1 MVMRYFYRDSAW
13 WHIGFSYDPELVKE
27 VKSFANSGFN
37 PELREWYVPVHI
49 TTSAAV
55 QKWLADHN
63 FREGRVYTP
72 SRRVVEYQ
80 EPPEVITTDD
90 VLAACKEISLKRT
103 PRHYQAEGI
112 AYMINHGNCI
122 NGDDCG
128 LGKAQPLN
136 TKIRTMNGYIL
147 MKDIRVGDKI
157 LHPTGGEQIV
167 EKIYPQGVKSM
178 YKVTFSDGS
187 FTHCCNEHLWNVATD
202 NWIKRGKPYQT
213 LSLDQIMAEDIF
225 ACKNKKAYR
234 YRIPI
239 TNVIQYSPVEVEI
252 QPYLLGCLIGDGG
265 LTKSVRFTT
274 IDDEILD
281 HFELPEGCYIHKE
294 SKDKITYSITGIR
307 GPISAGNQAIFR
319 KLLRKYGLFGTR
331 SDTKFI
337 PKDYLYNSEEVRLEI
352 LRGLLDTDGT
362 VNSGGDIGFSTTS
375 EQLMKDLQELVWSL
389 GGTIRIG
396 TRIGRYKK
404 NGVLKYC
411 KKSYRCSIMLPKG
424 VIPFKLKRKVDRFNQ
439 PRKYSPV
446 RKIVAIEYVGE
457 AEMQCIKVSQP
468 DGLYLCDDF
477 IVTHNTGQSIV
488 TVELMDV
495 FPTLVI
501 CPASVKYNWKK
512 EWQKW
517 NPTRTV
523 GIVESG
529 RNYDESVWD
538 SDVVVINF
546 DILGERSTDKPKA
559 KYKELLR
566 KYWGSCV
573 IDEIHFLKSEKAMRT
588 RMTKKITKPIAHI
601 WGLTGTLT
609 QNRPLELVQPY
620 QILRRFVEIFGG
632 TLEFKFRYC
641 DAKKTMY
648 GFDASGFSNLEELH
662 ELLRMAGYVRR
673 QKRDVLTELPP
684 VIEQIVDAPI
694 SNAREYH
701 HAEDDLLNYLETID
715 VEKASSAANAPHLVM
730 LNTLRT
736 LSIAGK
742 MAFIKSYIQEWLE
755 SNEEKQLAVF
765 GVHREPLQE
774 LADHFKAPVIQGG
787 VSIENK
793 QRIVDAF
800 AARKHR
806 LLFANIQ
813 SAGTGTDGL
822 QTHCSDM
829 IYIELPDRS
838 TDVEQTNARLERM
851 GQTSTITVT
860 YLLSPETIDVE
871 MKETLDGKKMLTD
884 IVNAGHSENELIA
897 MKFFRNRRRNS

>member
-1 MVMRYFYRDSAW
+1 MRYFYRDSAW

-27 VKSFANSGFN
+27 VKSFANSGYN
-37 PELREWYVPVHI
+37 PELKEWYIPVHI

-63 FREGRVYTP
+63 FREERVYIP
-72 SRRVVEYQ
+72 SKRVVEYQ

-90 VLAACKEISLKRT
+90 VLTACKEVGLKRT

-128 LGKAQPLN
+128 LGKAQPMD
-136 TKIRTMNGYIL
+136 TKIRTVGGYKL
-147 MKDIRVGDKI
+147 MGDIKIGDKI
-157 LHPTGGEQIV
+157 LHPSGVEQEV
-167 EKIYPQGVKSM
+167 VGVYPQGVKSM
-178 YKVTFSDGS
+178 YEVMFSDGS
-187 FTHCCNEHLWNVATD
+187 FTRCCDDHLWNVATD
-202 NWIKRGKPYQT
+202 NWIRRGKGYKTIP
-213 LSLDQIMAEDIF
+213 LKHIILEDIYLDSS
-225 ACKNKKAYR
+225 KKAYR

-239 TNVIQYSPVEVEI
+239 TESIQYDRKDVLI

-265 LTKSVRFTT
+265 ITKSVRFTSADEEM
-274 IDDEILD
+274 IDY
-281 HFELPEGCYIHKE
+281 FELPRGVKIVRN
-294 SKDKITYSITGIR
+294 SKIEYSIRDDKSNTLNG
-307 GPISAGNQAIFR
+307 AIFR
-319 KLLRKYGLFGTR
+319 NLLRYYGLFGVR
-331 SDTKFI
+331 SESKFI
-337 PKDYLYNSEEVRLEI
+337 PKDYIYNSEDVRLEI
-352 LRGLLDTDGT
+352 LRGILDTDGS
-362 VNSGGDIGFSTTS
+362 VDKNGHHISFSS
-375 EQLMKDLQELVWSL
+375 VSKQLVEDLKELIWSL
-389 GGTIRIG
+389 GGLVRVK

-404 NGVLKYC
+404 NGVVKYC
-411 KKSYRCSIMLPKG
+411 KRSYRCSIILPTG
-424 VIPFKLKRKVDRFNQ
+424 IVPFKLKRKVERFNNNLN
-439 PRKYSPV
+439 RKYKPV
-446 RKIVAIEYVGE
+446 RKIVGIKYIGE
-457 AEMQCIKVSQP
+457 GEMQCIKVSQP

-517 NPTRTV
+517 NPARTV

-529 RNYDESVWD
+529 KKYDESVWN

-546 DILGERSTDKPKA
+546 DILGERNTNRPKV
-559 KYKELLR
+559 KFKELLK
-566 KYWGSCV
+566 KYWGSCI
-573 IDEIHFLKSEKAMRT
+573 IDEIHFLKSEKAIRT
-588 RMTKKITKPIAHI
+588 RMTKKITKHI
-601 WGLTGTLT
+601 THVWGLTGTLT
-609 QNRPLELVQPY
+609 QNRPLELIQPY
-620 QILRRFVEIFGG
+620 QILRRFSEVFGD
-632 TLEFKFRYC
+632 TLAFKFRYC
-641 DAKKTMY
+641 DAKKTMF

-673 QKRDVLTELPP
+673 DKRDVLTELPP
-684 VIEQIVDAPI
+684 VIEQTVDVPI
-694 SNAREYH
+694 SNAREYY

-736 LSIAGK
+736 LSIVGK

-793 QRIVDAF
+793 QKIVDAF
-800 AARKHR
+800 AAQKHR

-851 GQTSTITVT
+851 GQKNTITVT

-871 MKETLDGKKMLTD
+871 MKETLDSKKMLTD
-884 IVNAGHSENELIA
+884 VVNAGKSENDLIA
-897 MKFFRNRRRNS
+897 MKFFRNRRRNP

>member
-63 FREGRVYTP
+63 FREGRIYTP

-80 EPPEVITTDD
+80 EPPEVITADD

-128 LGKAQPLN
+128 LGK
-136 TKIRTMNGYIL
+136 
-147 MKDIRVGDKI
+147 
-157 LHPTGGEQIV
+157 
-167 EKIYPQGVKSM
+167 
-178 YKVTFSDGS
+178 
-187 FTHCCNEHLWNVATD
+187 
-202 NWIKRGKPYQT
+202 
-213 LSLDQIMAEDIF
+213 
-225 ACKNKKAYR
+225 
-234 YRIPI
+234 
-239 TNVIQYSPVEVEI
+239 
-252 QPYLLGCLIGDGG
+252 
-265 LTKSVRFTT
+265 
-274 IDDEILD
+274 
-281 HFELPEGCYIHKE
+281 
-294 SKDKITYSITGIR
+294 
-307 GPISAGNQAIFR
+307 
-319 KLLRKYGLFGTR
+319 
-331 SDTKFI
+331 
-337 PKDYLYNSEEVRLEI
+337 
-352 LRGLLDTDGT
+352 
-362 VNSGGDIGFSTTS
+362 
-375 EQLMKDLQELVWSL
+375 
-389 GGTIRIG
+389 
-396 TRIGRYKK
+396 
-404 NGVLKYC
+404 
-411 KKSYRCSIMLPKG
+411 
-424 VIPFKLKRKVDRFNQ
+424 
-439 PRKYSPV
+439 
-446 RKIVAIEYVGE
+446 
-457 AEMQCIKVSQP
+457 
-468 DGLYLCDDF
+468 
-477 IVTHNTGQSIV
+477 TGQAIV

-517 NPTRTV
+517 NPARTI

-684 VIEQIVDAPI
+684 VIEQIVDTPI

-736 LSIAGK
+736 LSIVGK
-742 MAFIKSYIQEWLE
+742 MAFIKSYIQEWME

-774 LADHFKAPVIQGG
+774 LADYFKAPVIQGG

-897 MKFFRNRRRNS
+897 MKFFRNRRRNP

>member
-1 MVMRYFYRDSAW
+1 MRYFYRDSAW

-27 VKSFANSGFN
+27 VKSFANSGYN
-37 PELREWYVPVHI
+37 PELKEWYISVHI

-80 EPPEVITTDD
+80 EPPEVITADD

-128 LGKAQPLN
+128 LGK
-136 TKIRTMNGYIL
+136 
-147 MKDIRVGDKI
+147 
-157 LHPTGGEQIV
+157 
-167 EKIYPQGVKSM
+167 
-178 YKVTFSDGS
+178 
-187 FTHCCNEHLWNVATD
+187 
-202 NWIKRGKPYQT
+202 
-213 LSLDQIMAEDIF
+213 
-225 ACKNKKAYR
+225 
-234 YRIPI
+234 
-239 TNVIQYSPVEVEI
+239 
-252 QPYLLGCLIGDGG
+252 
-265 LTKSVRFTT
+265 
-274 IDDEILD
+274 
-281 HFELPEGCYIHKE
+281 
-294 SKDKITYSITGIR
+294 
-307 GPISAGNQAIFR
+307 
-319 KLLRKYGLFGTR
+319 
-331 SDTKFI
+331 
-337 PKDYLYNSEEVRLEI
+337 
-352 LRGLLDTDGT
+352 
-362 VNSGGDIGFSTTS
+362 
-375 EQLMKDLQELVWSL
+375 
-389 GGTIRIG
+389 
-396 TRIGRYKK
+396 
-404 NGVLKYC
+404 
-411 KKSYRCSIMLPKG
+411 
-424 VIPFKLKRKVDRFNQ
+424 
-439 PRKYSPV
+439 
-446 RKIVAIEYVGE
+446 
-457 AEMQCIKVSQP
+457 
-468 DGLYLCDDF
+468 
-477 IVTHNTGQSIV
+477 TGQAIV

-517 NPTRTV
+517 NPARTI

-662 ELLRMAGYVRR
+662 ELLRVAGYVRR

-736 LSIAGK
+736 LSIVGK

-774 LADHFKAPVIQGG
+774 LADYFKAPVIQGG

-793 QRIVDAF
+793 QKIVDAF

-897 MKFFRNRRRNS
+897 MKFFRNRRRNP

>member
-1 MVMRYFYRDSAW
+1 MRYFYRDSAW

-55 QKWLADHN
+55 QKWLVDHN
-63 FREGRVYTP
+63 FREERVYIP
-72 SRRVVEYQ
+72 SKRVVEYQ
-80 EPPEVITTDD
+80 EPPEVITADD
-90 VLAACKEISLKRT
+90 VLTACKEVELKRT

-128 LGKAQPLN
+128 LGK
-136 TKIRTMNGYIL
+136 
-147 MKDIRVGDKI
+147 
-157 LHPTGGEQIV
+157 
-167 EKIYPQGVKSM
+167 
-178 YKVTFSDGS
+178 
-187 FTHCCNEHLWNVATD
+187 
-202 NWIKRGKPYQT
+202 
-213 LSLDQIMAEDIF
+213 
-225 ACKNKKAYR
+225 
-234 YRIPI
+234 
-239 TNVIQYSPVEVEI
+239 
-252 QPYLLGCLIGDGG
+252 
-265 LTKSVRFTT
+265 
-274 IDDEILD
+274 
-281 HFELPEGCYIHKE
+281 
-294 SKDKITYSITGIR
+294 
-307 GPISAGNQAIFR
+307 
-319 KLLRKYGLFGTR
+319 
-331 SDTKFI
+331 
-337 PKDYLYNSEEVRLEI
+337 
-352 LRGLLDTDGT
+352 
-362 VNSGGDIGFSTTS
+362 
-375 EQLMKDLQELVWSL
+375 
-389 GGTIRIG
+389 
-396 TRIGRYKK
+396 
-404 NGVLKYC
+404 
-411 KKSYRCSIMLPKG
+411 
-424 VIPFKLKRKVDRFNQ
+424 
-439 PRKYSPV
+439 
-446 RKIVAIEYVGE
+446 
-457 AEMQCIKVSQP
+457 
-468 DGLYLCDDF
+468 
-477 IVTHNTGQSIV
+477 TGQSIV

-517 NPTRTV
+517 NPARTV

-529 RNYDESVWD
+529 KKYDESVWN

-546 DILGERSTDKPKA
+546 DILGERNTNRPKV
-559 KYKELLR
+559 KYKELLK
-566 KYWGSCV
+566 KYWGSCI
-573 IDEIHFLKSEKAMRT
+573 IDEIHFLKSEKAIRT
-588 RMTKKITKPIAHI
+588 RMAKKITKHI
-601 WGLTGTLT
+601 THVWGLTGTLT
-609 QNRPLELVQPY
+609 QNRPLELIQPY
-620 QILRRFVEIFGG
+620 QILRRFSEVFGD
-632 TLEFKFRYC
+632 TLAFKFRYC
-641 DAKKTMY
+641 DAKKTMF

-662 ELLRMAGYVRR
+662 ELLRMSGYVRR
-673 QKRDVLTELPP
+673 DKRGVLTELPP
-684 VIEQIVDAPI
+684 VIEQTVDVPI

-736 LSIAGK
+736 LSIVGK

-793 QRIVDAF
+793 QKIVDAF
-800 AARKHR
+800 AAQKHR

-851 GQTSTITVT
+851 GQKNTITVT

-871 MKETLDGKKMLTD
+871 MKETLDSKKMLTD
-884 IVNAGHSENELIA
+884 VVNAGKSENDLIA
-897 MKFFRNRRRNS
+897 MKFFRNRRRNP

>member
-63 FREGRVYTP
+63 FREGRIYTP

-80 EPPEVITTDD
+80 EPPEVITADD

-128 LGKAQPLN
+128 LGK
-136 TKIRTMNGYIL
+136 
-147 MKDIRVGDKI
+147 
-157 LHPTGGEQIV
+157 
-167 EKIYPQGVKSM
+167 
-178 YKVTFSDGS
+178 
-187 FTHCCNEHLWNVATD
+187 
-202 NWIKRGKPYQT
+202 
-213 LSLDQIMAEDIF
+213 
-225 ACKNKKAYR
+225 
-234 YRIPI
+234 
-239 TNVIQYSPVEVEI
+239 
-252 QPYLLGCLIGDGG
+252 
-265 LTKSVRFTT
+265 
-274 IDDEILD
+274 
-281 HFELPEGCYIHKE
+281 
-294 SKDKITYSITGIR
+294 
-307 GPISAGNQAIFR
+307 
-319 KLLRKYGLFGTR
+319 
-331 SDTKFI
+331 
-337 PKDYLYNSEEVRLEI
+337 
-352 LRGLLDTDGT
+352 
-362 VNSGGDIGFSTTS
+362 
-375 EQLMKDLQELVWSL
+375 
-389 GGTIRIG
+389 
-396 TRIGRYKK
+396 
-404 NGVLKYC
+404 
-411 KKSYRCSIMLPKG
+411 
-424 VIPFKLKRKVDRFNQ
+424 
-439 PRKYSPV
+439 
-446 RKIVAIEYVGE
+446 
-457 AEMQCIKVSQP
+457 
-468 DGLYLCDDF
+468 
-477 IVTHNTGQSIV
+477 TGQAIV

-517 NPTRTV
+517 NPARTI

-529 RNYDESVWD
+529 RNYDEFVWD

-736 LSIAGK
+736 LSIVGK
-742 MAFIKSYIQEWLE
+742 MAFIKSYIQEWME

-774 LADHFKAPVIQGG
+774 LADYFKAPVIQGG

-897 MKFFRNRRRNS
+897 MKFFRNRRRNP

>member
-1 MVMRYFYRDSAW
+1 MRYFYRDTAY
-13 WHIGFSYDPELVKE
+13 WHIGFPYNQEFIQYVK
-27 VKSFANSGFN
+27 KFNGASWN
-37 PELREWYVPVHI
+37 PENFEWCIPF
-49 TTSAAV
+49 TLPTLAPLS
-55 QKWLADHN
+55 KWLADHD
-63 FREGRVYTP
+63 FREERVYTP

-80 EPPEVITTDD
+80 EPPEVITADD
-90 VLAACKEISLKRT
+90 VLAACKEIGLKRT
-103 PRHYQAEGI
+103 PRHYQAEGV

-128 LGKAQPLN
+128 LGK
-136 TKIRTMNGYIL
+136 
-147 MKDIRVGDKI
+147 
-157 LHPTGGEQIV
+157 
-167 EKIYPQGVKSM
+167 
-178 YKVTFSDGS
+178 
-187 FTHCCNEHLWNVATD
+187 
-202 NWIKRGKPYQT
+202 
-213 LSLDQIMAEDIF
+213 
-225 ACKNKKAYR
+225 
-234 YRIPI
+234 
-239 TNVIQYSPVEVEI
+239 
-252 QPYLLGCLIGDGG
+252 
-265 LTKSVRFTT
+265 
-274 IDDEILD
+274 
-281 HFELPEGCYIHKE
+281 
-294 SKDKITYSITGIR
+294 
-307 GPISAGNQAIFR
+307 
-319 KLLRKYGLFGTR
+319 
-331 SDTKFI
+331 
-337 PKDYLYNSEEVRLEI
+337 
-352 LRGLLDTDGT
+352 
-362 VNSGGDIGFSTTS
+362 
-375 EQLMKDLQELVWSL
+375 
-389 GGTIRIG
+389 
-396 TRIGRYKK
+396 
-404 NGVLKYC
+404 
-411 KKSYRCSIMLPKG
+411 
-424 VIPFKLKRKVDRFNQ
+424 
-439 PRKYSPV
+439 
-446 RKIVAIEYVGE
+446 
-457 AEMQCIKVSQP
+457 
-468 DGLYLCDDF
+468 
-477 IVTHNTGQSIV
+477 TGQSIV

-512 EWQKW
+512 EWQRW
-517 NPTRTV
+517 NPSRIV

-529 RNYDESVWD
+529 RKYDESVWD

-546 DILGERSTDKPKA
+546 DILGERSTDRPKV
-559 KYKELLR
+559 KYKELLK

-588 RMTKKITKPIAHI
+588 RMTKKITKHIAHI

-620 QILRRFVEIFGG
+620 QILRRFGEIFGD
-632 TLEFKFRYC
+632 TLAFKFRYC
-641 DAKKTMY
+641 DAKKTMF

-684 VIEQIVDAPI
+684 VIEQTVDVPI

-736 LSIAGK
+736 LSIVGK
-742 MAFIKSYIQEWLE
+742 MAFIKSYIQEWLD
-755 SNEEKQLAVF
+755 SNEDRQLAVF

-829 IYIELPDRS
+829 VYIELPDRS

-851 GQTSTITVT
+851 GQRSTITVT

-897 MKFFRNRRRNS
+897 MKFFRNRRRNP

>member
-1 MVMRYFYRDSAW
+1 MRYFYRDSAW

-63 FREGRVYTP
+63 FREGRIYTP

-80 EPPEVITTDD
+80 EPPEVITADD

-128 LGKAQPLN
+128 LGK
-136 TKIRTMNGYIL
+136 
-147 MKDIRVGDKI
+147 
-157 LHPTGGEQIV
+157 
-167 EKIYPQGVKSM
+167 
-178 YKVTFSDGS
+178 
-187 FTHCCNEHLWNVATD
+187 
-202 NWIKRGKPYQT
+202 
-213 LSLDQIMAEDIF
+213 
-225 ACKNKKAYR
+225 
-234 YRIPI
+234 
-239 TNVIQYSPVEVEI
+239 
-252 QPYLLGCLIGDGG
+252 
-265 LTKSVRFTT
+265 
-274 IDDEILD
+274 
-281 HFELPEGCYIHKE
+281 
-294 SKDKITYSITGIR
+294 
-307 GPISAGNQAIFR
+307 
-319 KLLRKYGLFGTR
+319 
-331 SDTKFI
+331 
-337 PKDYLYNSEEVRLEI
+337 
-352 LRGLLDTDGT
+352 
-362 VNSGGDIGFSTTS
+362 
-375 EQLMKDLQELVWSL
+375 
-389 GGTIRIG
+389 
-396 TRIGRYKK
+396 
-404 NGVLKYC
+404 
-411 KKSYRCSIMLPKG
+411 
-424 VIPFKLKRKVDRFNQ
+424 
-439 PRKYSPV
+439 
-446 RKIVAIEYVGE
+446 
-457 AEMQCIKVSQP
+457 
-468 DGLYLCDDF
+468 
-477 IVTHNTGQSIV
+477 TGQAIV

-517 NPTRTV
+517 NPARTI

-736 LSIAGK
+736 LSIVGK
-742 MAFIKSYIQEWLE
+742 MAFIKSYIQEWME

-774 LADHFKAPVIQGG
+774 LADYFKAPVIQGG

-897 MKFFRNRRRNS
+897 MKFFRNRRRNP

>member
-1 MVMRYFYRDSAW
+1 MRYFYRDSAW

-63 FREGRVYTP
+63 FWEGRVYTP

-80 EPPEVITTDD
+80 EPPEVITADD

-128 LGKAQPLN
+128 LGK
-136 TKIRTMNGYIL
+136 
-147 MKDIRVGDKI
+147 
-157 LHPTGGEQIV
+157 
-167 EKIYPQGVKSM
+167 
-178 YKVTFSDGS
+178 
-187 FTHCCNEHLWNVATD
+187 
-202 NWIKRGKPYQT
+202 
-213 LSLDQIMAEDIF
+213 
-225 ACKNKKAYR
+225 
-234 YRIPI
+234 
-239 TNVIQYSPVEVEI
+239 
-252 QPYLLGCLIGDGG
+252 
-265 LTKSVRFTT
+265 
-274 IDDEILD
+274 
-281 HFELPEGCYIHKE
+281 
-294 SKDKITYSITGIR
+294 
-307 GPISAGNQAIFR
+307 
-319 KLLRKYGLFGTR
+319 
-331 SDTKFI
+331 
-337 PKDYLYNSEEVRLEI
+337 
-352 LRGLLDTDGT
+352 
-362 VNSGGDIGFSTTS
+362 
-375 EQLMKDLQELVWSL
+375 
-389 GGTIRIG
+389 
-396 TRIGRYKK
+396 
-404 NGVLKYC
+404 
-411 KKSYRCSIMLPKG
+411 
-424 VIPFKLKRKVDRFNQ
+424 
-439 PRKYSPV
+439 
-446 RKIVAIEYVGE
+446 
-457 AEMQCIKVSQP
+457 
-468 DGLYLCDDF
+468 
-477 IVTHNTGQSIV
+477 TGQAIV

-517 NPTRTV
+517 NPARTI

-736 LSIAGK
+736 LSIVGK
-742 MAFIKSYIQEWLE
+742 MAFIKSYIQEWME

-774 LADHFKAPVIQGG
+774 LADYFKAPVIQGG

-897 MKFFRNRRRNS
+897 MKFFRNRRRNP

>member
-80 EPPEVITTDD
+80 EPPEVITADD

-128 LGKAQPLN
+128 LGK
-136 TKIRTMNGYIL
+136 
-147 MKDIRVGDKI
+147 
-157 LHPTGGEQIV
+157 
-167 EKIYPQGVKSM
+167 
-178 YKVTFSDGS
+178 
-187 FTHCCNEHLWNVATD
+187 
-202 NWIKRGKPYQT
+202 
-213 LSLDQIMAEDIF
+213 
-225 ACKNKKAYR
+225 
-234 YRIPI
+234 
-239 TNVIQYSPVEVEI
+239 
-252 QPYLLGCLIGDGG
+252 
-265 LTKSVRFTT
+265 
-274 IDDEILD
+274 
-281 HFELPEGCYIHKE
+281 
-294 SKDKITYSITGIR
+294 
-307 GPISAGNQAIFR
+307 
-319 KLLRKYGLFGTR
+319 
-331 SDTKFI
+331 
-337 PKDYLYNSEEVRLEI
+337 
-352 LRGLLDTDGT
+352 
-362 VNSGGDIGFSTTS
+362 
-375 EQLMKDLQELVWSL
+375 
-389 GGTIRIG
+389 
-396 TRIGRYKK
+396 
-404 NGVLKYC
+404 
-411 KKSYRCSIMLPKG
+411 
-424 VIPFKLKRKVDRFNQ
+424 
-439 PRKYSPV
+439 
-446 RKIVAIEYVGE
+446 
-457 AEMQCIKVSQP
+457 
-468 DGLYLCDDF
+468 
-477 IVTHNTGQSIV
+477 TGQAIV

-517 NPTRTV
+517 NPARTI

-736 LSIAGK
+736 LSIVGK
-742 MAFIKSYIQEWLE
+742 MAFIKSYIQEWME
-755 SNEEKQLAVF
+755 SNEDRQLAVF

-774 LADHFKAPVIQGG
+774 LADYFKAPVIQGG

-897 MKFFRNRRRNS
+897 MKFFRNRRRNP

>member
-1 MVMRYFYRDSAW
+1 MRYFYRDSAW

-63 FREGRVYTP
+63 FREGRIYTP

-80 EPPEVITTDD
+80 EPPEVITADD

-128 LGKAQPLN
+128 LGK
-136 TKIRTMNGYIL
+136 
-147 MKDIRVGDKI
+147 
-157 LHPTGGEQIV
+157 
-167 EKIYPQGVKSM
+167 
-178 YKVTFSDGS
+178 
-187 FTHCCNEHLWNVATD
+187 
-202 NWIKRGKPYQT
+202 
-213 LSLDQIMAEDIF
+213 
-225 ACKNKKAYR
+225 
-234 YRIPI
+234 
-239 TNVIQYSPVEVEI
+239 
-252 QPYLLGCLIGDGG
+252 
-265 LTKSVRFTT
+265 
-274 IDDEILD
+274 
-281 HFELPEGCYIHKE
+281 
-294 SKDKITYSITGIR
+294 
-307 GPISAGNQAIFR
+307 
-319 KLLRKYGLFGTR
+319 
-331 SDTKFI
+331 
-337 PKDYLYNSEEVRLEI
+337 
-352 LRGLLDTDGT
+352 
-362 VNSGGDIGFSTTS
+362 
-375 EQLMKDLQELVWSL
+375 
-389 GGTIRIG
+389 
-396 TRIGRYKK
+396 
-404 NGVLKYC
+404 
-411 KKSYRCSIMLPKG
+411 
-424 VIPFKLKRKVDRFNQ
+424 
-439 PRKYSPV
+439 
-446 RKIVAIEYVGE
+446 
-457 AEMQCIKVSQP
+457 
-468 DGLYLCDDF
+468 
-477 IVTHNTGQSIV
+477 TGQAIV

-517 NPTRTV
+517 NPARTI

-736 LSIAGK
+736 LSIVGK

-774 LADHFKAPVIQGG
+774 LADYFKAPVIQGG

-897 MKFFRNRRRNS
+897 MKFFRNRRRNL

>member
-63 FREGRVYTP
+63 FREGRIYTP

-80 EPPEVITTDD
+80 EPPEVITADD

-128 LGKAQPLN
+128 LGK
-136 TKIRTMNGYIL
+136 
-147 MKDIRVGDKI
+147 
-157 LHPTGGEQIV
+157 
-167 EKIYPQGVKSM
+167 
-178 YKVTFSDGS
+178 
-187 FTHCCNEHLWNVATD
+187 
-202 NWIKRGKPYQT
+202 
-213 LSLDQIMAEDIF
+213 
-225 ACKNKKAYR
+225 
-234 YRIPI
+234 
-239 TNVIQYSPVEVEI
+239 
-252 QPYLLGCLIGDGG
+252 
-265 LTKSVRFTT
+265 
-274 IDDEILD
+274 
-281 HFELPEGCYIHKE
+281 
-294 SKDKITYSITGIR
+294 
-307 GPISAGNQAIFR
+307 
-319 KLLRKYGLFGTR
+319 
-331 SDTKFI
+331 
-337 PKDYLYNSEEVRLEI
+337 
-352 LRGLLDTDGT
+352 
-362 VNSGGDIGFSTTS
+362 
-375 EQLMKDLQELVWSL
+375 
-389 GGTIRIG
+389 
-396 TRIGRYKK
+396 
-404 NGVLKYC
+404 
-411 KKSYRCSIMLPKG
+411 
-424 VIPFKLKRKVDRFNQ
+424 
-439 PRKYSPV
+439 
-446 RKIVAIEYVGE
+446 
-457 AEMQCIKVSQP
+457 
-468 DGLYLCDDF
+468 
-477 IVTHNTGQSIV
+477 TGQAIV

-517 NPTRTV
+517 NPARTI

-736 LSIAGK
+736 LSIVGK

-774 LADHFKAPVIQGG
+774 LADYFKAPVIQGG

-897 MKFFRNRRRNS
+897 MKFFRNRRRNP

>member
-63 FREGRVYTP
+63 FREERVYTP
-72 SRRVVEYQ
+72 SKRVVEYQ
-80 EPPEVITTDD
+80 EPPEVITADD
-90 VLAACKEISLKRT
+90 VLAACKEVSLKRT

-122 NGDDCG
+122 NGDGCG
-128 LGKAQPLN
+128 LGK
-136 TKIRTMNGYIL
+136 
-147 MKDIRVGDKI
+147 
-157 LHPTGGEQIV
+157 
-167 EKIYPQGVKSM
+167 
-178 YKVTFSDGS
+178 
-187 FTHCCNEHLWNVATD
+187 
-202 NWIKRGKPYQT
+202 
-213 LSLDQIMAEDIF
+213 
-225 ACKNKKAYR
+225 
-234 YRIPI
+234 
-239 TNVIQYSPVEVEI
+239 
-252 QPYLLGCLIGDGG
+252 
-265 LTKSVRFTT
+265 
-274 IDDEILD
+274 
-281 HFELPEGCYIHKE
+281 
-294 SKDKITYSITGIR
+294 
-307 GPISAGNQAIFR
+307 
-319 KLLRKYGLFGTR
+319 
-331 SDTKFI
+331 
-337 PKDYLYNSEEVRLEI
+337 
-352 LRGLLDTDGT
+352 
-362 VNSGGDIGFSTTS
+362 
-375 EQLMKDLQELVWSL
+375 
-389 GGTIRIG
+389 
-396 TRIGRYKK
+396 
-404 NGVLKYC
+404 
-411 KKSYRCSIMLPKG
+411 
-424 VIPFKLKRKVDRFNQ
+424 
-439 PRKYSPV
+439 
-446 RKIVAIEYVGE
+446 
-457 AEMQCIKVSQP
+457 
-468 DGLYLCDDF
+468 
-477 IVTHNTGQSIV
+477 TGQSIV

-517 NPTRTV
+517 NPARTV

-529 RNYDESVWD
+529 KKYDESVWN

-546 DILGERSTDKPKA
+546 DILGERSTDKPKV
-559 KYKELLR
+559 KYKELLK
-566 KYWGSCV
+566 KYWGSCI
-573 IDEIHFLKSEKAMRT
+573 IDEIHFLKSEKAIRT
-588 RMTKKITKPIAHI
+588 RMTKKITKHIAHV

-609 QNRPLELVQPY
+609 QNRPLELIQPY
-620 QILRRFVEIFGG
+620 QILRRFSEIFGD
-632 TLEFKFRYC
+632 TLAFKFRYC
-641 DAKKTMY
+641 DAKKTMF

-662 ELLRMAGYVRR
+662 ELLRMAGYIRR
-673 QKRDVLTELPP
+673 DKRDVLTELPP

-701 HAEDDLLNYLETID
+701 HAKDDLLNYLETID
-715 VEKASSAANAPHLVM
+715 VEKTSSAANAPHLVM

-736 LSIAGK
+736 LSIVGK

-765 GVHREPLQE
+765 GVHRELLQE

-851 GQTSTITVT
+851 GQKNTITVT

>member
-63 FREGRVYTP
+63 FREGRIYTP

-80 EPPEVITTDD
+80 EPPEVITADD

-128 LGKAQPLN
+128 LGK
-136 TKIRTMNGYIL
+136 
-147 MKDIRVGDKI
+147 
-157 LHPTGGEQIV
+157 
-167 EKIYPQGVKSM
+167 
-178 YKVTFSDGS
+178 
-187 FTHCCNEHLWNVATD
+187 
-202 NWIKRGKPYQT
+202 
-213 LSLDQIMAEDIF
+213 
-225 ACKNKKAYR
+225 
-234 YRIPI
+234 
-239 TNVIQYSPVEVEI
+239 
-252 QPYLLGCLIGDGG
+252 
-265 LTKSVRFTT
+265 
-274 IDDEILD
+274 
-281 HFELPEGCYIHKE
+281 
-294 SKDKITYSITGIR
+294 
-307 GPISAGNQAIFR
+307 
-319 KLLRKYGLFGTR
+319 
-331 SDTKFI
+331 
-337 PKDYLYNSEEVRLEI
+337 
-352 LRGLLDTDGT
+352 
-362 VNSGGDIGFSTTS
+362 
-375 EQLMKDLQELVWSL
+375 
-389 GGTIRIG
+389 
-396 TRIGRYKK
+396 
-404 NGVLKYC
+404 
-411 KKSYRCSIMLPKG
+411 
-424 VIPFKLKRKVDRFNQ
+424 
-439 PRKYSPV
+439 
-446 RKIVAIEYVGE
+446 
-457 AEMQCIKVSQP
+457 
-468 DGLYLCDDF
+468 
-477 IVTHNTGQSIV
+477 TGQAIV

-517 NPTRTV
+517 NPARTV

-559 KYKELLR
+559 KYKELLN
-566 KYWGSCV
+566 KYWGSCI

-588 RMTKKITKPIAHI
+588 RMTKKITKPIVHI

-620 QILRRFVEIFGG
+620 QILRRFTEVFGG

-641 DAKKTMY
+641 DAKKTMF

-684 VIEQIVDAPI
+684 VIEQIVDTPI
-694 SNAREYH
+694 SNVREYH

-736 LSIAGK
+736 LSIVGK
-742 MAFIKSYIQEWLE
+742 MAFIKSYIQEWME

-774 LADHFKAPVIQGG
+774 LADYFKAPVIQGG

-793 QRIVDAF
+793 QRIVEAF

-897 MKFFRNRRRNS
+897 MKFFRNRRRNP

>member
-1 MVMRYFYRDSAW
+1 MRYFYRDSAW

-37 PELREWYVPVHI
+37 PELREWYVLVHI

-63 FREGRVYTP
+63 FREERVYIP

-80 EPPEVITTDD
+80 EPPEVITADD
-90 VLAACKEISLKRT
+90 VLAACKEVELKRT

-122 NGDDCG
+122 NGDGCG
-128 LGKAQPLN
+128 LGK
-136 TKIRTMNGYIL
+136 
-147 MKDIRVGDKI
+147 
-157 LHPTGGEQIV
+157 
-167 EKIYPQGVKSM
+167 
-178 YKVTFSDGS
+178 
-187 FTHCCNEHLWNVATD
+187 
-202 NWIKRGKPYQT
+202 
-213 LSLDQIMAEDIF
+213 
-225 ACKNKKAYR
+225 
-234 YRIPI
+234 
-239 TNVIQYSPVEVEI
+239 
-252 QPYLLGCLIGDGG
+252 
-265 LTKSVRFTT
+265 
-274 IDDEILD
+274 
-281 HFELPEGCYIHKE
+281 
-294 SKDKITYSITGIR
+294 
-307 GPISAGNQAIFR
+307 
-319 KLLRKYGLFGTR
+319 
-331 SDTKFI
+331 
-337 PKDYLYNSEEVRLEI
+337 
-352 LRGLLDTDGT
+352 
-362 VNSGGDIGFSTTS
+362 
-375 EQLMKDLQELVWSL
+375 
-389 GGTIRIG
+389 
-396 TRIGRYKK
+396 
-404 NGVLKYC
+404 
-411 KKSYRCSIMLPKG
+411 
-424 VIPFKLKRKVDRFNQ
+424 
-439 PRKYSPV
+439 
-446 RKIVAIEYVGE
+446 
-457 AEMQCIKVSQP
+457 
-468 DGLYLCDDF
+468 
-477 IVTHNTGQSIV
+477 TGQAIV

-512 EWQKW
+512 EWQRW
-517 NPTRTV
+517 NPARTV

-529 RNYDESVWD
+529 KKYDESVWN

-546 DILGERSTDKPKA
+546 DILGERSTDKPKV
-559 KYKELLR
+559 KYRELLK
-566 KYWGSCV
+566 KYWGSCI
-573 IDEIHFLKSEKAMRT
+573 IDEIHFLKSEKAIRT
-588 RMTKKITKPIAHI
+588 RMTKKITKHIAHV

-609 QNRPLELVQPY
+609 QNRPLELIQPY
-620 QILRRFVEIFGG
+620 QILRRFSEVFGD
-632 TLEFKFRYC
+632 TLAFKFRYC
-641 DAKKTMY
+641 DAKKTMF

-673 QKRDVLTELPP
+673 DKRDVLTELPP
-684 VIEQIVDAPI
+684 VIEQTVDVPI

-715 VEKASSAANAPHLVM
+715 VERASSAANAPHLVM

-736 LSIAGK
+736 LSIVGK

-774 LADHFKAPVIQGG
+774 LADYFKAPVIQGG

-793 QRIVDAF
+793 QKIVDAF
-800 AARKHR
+800 AAQKHR

-851 GQTSTITVT
+851 GQKNTITVT

-884 IVNAGHSENELIA
+884 VVNAGKSENDLIA
-897 MKFFRNRRRNS
+897 MKFFRNRRRNP

>member
-27 VKSFANSGFN
+27 AKSFANSGYN
-37 PELREWYVPVHI
+37 PELKEWYIPVHI

-55 QKWLADHN
+55 QKWLADNN

-90 VLAACKEISLKRT
+90 VLAACKKISLKRT

-128 LGKAQPLN
+128 LGK
-136 TKIRTMNGYIL
+136 
-147 MKDIRVGDKI
+147 
-157 LHPTGGEQIV
+157 
-167 EKIYPQGVKSM
+167 
-178 YKVTFSDGS
+178 
-187 FTHCCNEHLWNVATD
+187 
-202 NWIKRGKPYQT
+202 
-213 LSLDQIMAEDIF
+213 
-225 ACKNKKAYR
+225 
-234 YRIPI
+234 
-239 TNVIQYSPVEVEI
+239 
-252 QPYLLGCLIGDGG
+252 
-265 LTKSVRFTT
+265 
-274 IDDEILD
+274 
-281 HFELPEGCYIHKE
+281 
-294 SKDKITYSITGIR
+294 
-307 GPISAGNQAIFR
+307 
-319 KLLRKYGLFGTR
+319 
-331 SDTKFI
+331 
-337 PKDYLYNSEEVRLEI
+337 
-352 LRGLLDTDGT
+352 
-362 VNSGGDIGFSTTS
+362 
-375 EQLMKDLQELVWSL
+375 
-389 GGTIRIG
+389 
-396 TRIGRYKK
+396 
-404 NGVLKYC
+404 
-411 KKSYRCSIMLPKG
+411 
-424 VIPFKLKRKVDRFNQ
+424 
-439 PRKYSPV
+439 
-446 RKIVAIEYVGE
+446 
-457 AEMQCIKVSQP
+457 
-468 DGLYLCDDF
+468 
-477 IVTHNTGQSIV
+477 TGQAIV

-517 NPTRTV
+517 NPARTV

-529 RNYDESVWD
+529 RNYNESVWD

-736 LSIAGK
+736 LSIVGK

-871 MKETLDGKKMLTD
+871 MKETLGGKKMLTD

>member
-63 FREGRVYTP
+63 FREGRIYTP

-80 EPPEVITTDD
+80 EPPEVITADD

-128 LGKAQPLN
+128 LGK
-136 TKIRTMNGYIL
+136 
-147 MKDIRVGDKI
+147 
-157 LHPTGGEQIV
+157 
-167 EKIYPQGVKSM
+167 
-178 YKVTFSDGS
+178 
-187 FTHCCNEHLWNVATD
+187 
-202 NWIKRGKPYQT
+202 
-213 LSLDQIMAEDIF
+213 
-225 ACKNKKAYR
+225 
-234 YRIPI
+234 
-239 TNVIQYSPVEVEI
+239 
-252 QPYLLGCLIGDGG
+252 
-265 LTKSVRFTT
+265 
-274 IDDEILD
+274 
-281 HFELPEGCYIHKE
+281 
-294 SKDKITYSITGIR
+294 
-307 GPISAGNQAIFR
+307 
-319 KLLRKYGLFGTR
+319 
-331 SDTKFI
+331 
-337 PKDYLYNSEEVRLEI
+337 
-352 LRGLLDTDGT
+352 
-362 VNSGGDIGFSTTS
+362 
-375 EQLMKDLQELVWSL
+375 
-389 GGTIRIG
+389 
-396 TRIGRYKK
+396 
-404 NGVLKYC
+404 
-411 KKSYRCSIMLPKG
+411 
-424 VIPFKLKRKVDRFNQ
+424 
-439 PRKYSPV
+439 
-446 RKIVAIEYVGE
+446 
-457 AEMQCIKVSQP
+457 
-468 DGLYLCDDF
+468 
-477 IVTHNTGQSIV
+477 TGQAIV

-517 NPTRTV
+517 NPARTI

-736 LSIAGK
+736 LSIVGK
-742 MAFIKSYIQEWLE
+742 MAFIKSYIQEWME

-774 LADHFKAPVIQGG
+774 LADYFKAPVIQGG

-897 MKFFRNRRRNS
+897 MKFFRNRRRNP